1 MATLEE
7 NELKIQRLAS
17 TLDLFVNGQ
26 ADESVAIS
34 NGRTV
39 GTLASIDKRAFK
51 TKYVQKIFD
60 YSKLADA
67 ELDASGGVLIDV
79 GNLVRVFGEVDVAKN
94 RYYQVQDDKS
104 LLQIDYTDIYDLKN
118 TLPFPYNNK
127 MVRQNLTQMQ
137 DPVIGSVLT
146 YTVEPSSVKSY
157 NIFLS
162 GKVKVSSHKVGSEGM
177 TSADFNMLISLKNS
191 AAILNYNTSNL
202 ITLSPN
208 GNTYPTTAPALTVFV
223 DNDISPGNNTLLIRP
238 TWVQSVF
245 NANDP
250 VMVEW
255 FIDNIDKTPFY

>member
-17 TLDLFVNGQ
+17 TLDLFVNGS
-26 ADESVAIS
+26 ADESVAIT

-67 ELDASGGVLIDV
+67 QLDASGEVLIGV
-79 GNLVRVFGEVDVAKN
+79 GNLVRVFGETDVAKN
-94 RYYQVQDDKS
+94 RYYQVQEDKT

-118 TLPFPYNNK
+118 TLSFPYNNK
-127 MVRQNLTQMQ
+127 IVRQNLPQMQ
-137 DPVIGSVLT
+137 DPVTGRILS
-146 YTVEPSSVKSY
+146 YTVEPSSAKSY

-162 GKVKVSSHKVGSEGM
+162 GKVRVVSHKAGAEGM
-177 TSADFNMLISLKNS
+177 SSANFNMMISLKNS
-191 AAILNYNTSNL
+191 VAIMTYKSYNVMA
-202 ITLSPN
+202 LSPN
-208 GNTYPTTAPALTVFV
+208 GSTFPTSVPELIAFV
-223 DNDISPGNNTLLIRP
+223 DNDLSPGNNTLLIKP
-238 TWVQSVF
+238 TWIQFAFSQ
-245 NANDP
+245 NDP
-250 VMVEW
+250 VMIEW